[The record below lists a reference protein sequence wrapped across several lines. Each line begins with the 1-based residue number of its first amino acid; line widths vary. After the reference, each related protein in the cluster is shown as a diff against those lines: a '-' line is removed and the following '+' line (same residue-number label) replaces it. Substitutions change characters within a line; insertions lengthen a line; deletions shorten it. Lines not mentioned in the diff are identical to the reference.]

1 MKKISDWDKIMEE
14 ISSGED
20 SDEHDTPNIVSLK
33 KHGPKLMEMVSN
45 ILEEQTIPKV
55 LKNAHQKAM
64 ENRCAEPITQDF
76 KQVEQEVHQSIK
88 DKDEKKEK
96 TRSS

>member
-64 ENRCAEPITQDF
+64 ENRDVEPITQDF
-76 KQVEQEVHQSIK
+76 KQVEKEVQQNIK
-88 DKDEKKEK
+88 DRDEKKGKKPE
-96 TRSS
+96 